1 MRMSAYLR
9 LIRAEHGIAAG
20 IAAVS
25 SILIAG
31 SSEIL
36 DLVAGFTVGFLITS
50 GGFAIND
57 YFDVEVDRINRRL
70 DRPLVTGEIGLRQAL
85 SLGLLL
91 NVLGVVASAFLSA
104 YAFMVA
110 SLFSI
115 GVSISYGPWLKGRH
129 WSIKNMVVGLSYF
142 IPCFYGGFVVMPGVE
157 RWLSL
162 LILSLTAFLFGL
174 GREIMKDVMDLEGD
188 RLRNVKSFASIY
200 GVSTALKTASTLY
213 ILAVLLSFVA
223 YARVFR
229 SLLFAVTIAPVDI
242 AAVYISAKLC
252 QGVDTEDIR
261 RFREWTILIFLFGLF
276 SFLISS
282 IEVSF

>member
-1 MRMSAYLR
+1 MLAYLR

-36 DLVAGFTVGFLITS
+36 DLAVGFAVGFLITS

-57 YFDVEVDRINRRL
+57 YFDVEVDKINRRF
-70 DRPLVTGEIGLRQAL
+70 DRPLVTGEIGLKQAL
-85 SLGLLL
+85 SLGLTL
-91 NVLGVVASAFLSA
+91 NALGVVASAFLSL
-104 YAFMVA
+104 YAFVVA
-110 SLFSI
+110 SVFSV
-115 GVSISYGPWLKGRH
+115 GVSMSYGPWLKGRH

-142 IPCFYGGFVVMPGVE
+142 IPCFYGGFVVMPGTD
-157 RWLSL
+157 RWISL

-188 RLRNVKSFASIY
+188 MIRNVKSFASIY
-200 GVSTALKTASTLY
+200 GVSPALKTASVLY
-213 ILAVLLSFVA
+213 ILAVLLSFAA
-223 YARVFR
+223 YIKVFR
-229 SLLFAVTIAPVDI
+229 SLIFAFTIAPVDLAATYI
-242 AAVYISAKLC
+242 AARLYRGASV
-252 QGVDTEDIR
+252 EDIR
-261 RFREWTILIFLFGLF
+261 RFRGWTILVFLFGLF

-282 IEVSF
+282 IKVSL